1 MTDGV
6 TNLSLGV
13 LRRIEE
19 RMPAMAQ
26 KLDRV
31 SNDLHDVKLRM
42 TALDDDWV
50 VVHQRLGRLDHRL
63 DRVEQ
68 ALDQIETPH

>member
-6 TNLSLGV
+6 TNLSLDV

-31 SNDLHDVKLRM
+31 ANDLHDVKLRL
-42 TALDDDWV
+42 TALDDDLV
-50 VVHQRLGRLDHRL
+50 VVHQRRGRLDHRL

>member
-6 TNLSLGV
+6 TNLSLDV

-31 SNDLHDVKLRM
+31 ANDLHDVKLRM
-42 TALDDDWV
+42 SSMDENMAVVHRRLDRLDD
-50 VVHQRLGRLDHRL
+50 RL
-63 DRVEQ
+63 DRVERR
-68 ALDQIETPH
+68 LGLIETPH

>member
-6 TNLSLGV
+6 TNLSLDV

-31 SNDLHDVKLRM
+31 ANDLHDVKLRL
-42 TALDDDWV
+42 TALDDDLV

>member
-6 TNLSLGV
+6 TNLSLDV

-31 SNDLHDVKLRM
+31 ANDLHDVKLRM
-42 TALDDDWV
+42 TALDDDLV